1 MVHCHVFIPTKMSCK
16 LINYPAFY
24 LVQSFMESTVF
35 VAVFVSAST
44 EFKQW
49 LDNVIW
55 FSFRSC
61 EEQGVGLS
69 DPYGSLLT

>member
-1 MVHCHVFIPTKMSCK
+1 
-16 LINYPAFY
+16 
-24 LVQSFMESTVF
+24 MESTVF

-69 DPYGSLLT
+69 DPSNLRVPSNLRYSMIL